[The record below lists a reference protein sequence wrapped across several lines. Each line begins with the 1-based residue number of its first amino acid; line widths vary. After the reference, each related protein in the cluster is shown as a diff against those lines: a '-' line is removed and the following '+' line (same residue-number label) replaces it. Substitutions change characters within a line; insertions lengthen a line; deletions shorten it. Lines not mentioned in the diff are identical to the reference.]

1 MRVLVLGSAAGG
13 GFPQWNS
20 NADSCRLARTGGARA
35 LPRNQASAAVGADGR
50 SWFLLNASPNLR
62 QRIEANTAL
71 HPISALR
78 SSPIAGLLRLPECR
92 KLFTILA
99 TARVHAILASNMTF
113 DVVADGVVRR
123 RIVAPDT
130 NASLPLPDGRP
141 SGLRLESF
149 AVPGN
154 VPREPGDG
162 GGRADHRRHA
172 LRRRQAD
179 GLHSR
184 LRRFAPNVCTSPTWC
199 CSTARC
205 FHINNSNPILVDDSS
220 ERAAAEAAGWQIAFD
235 GMEFTL

>member
-20 NADSCRLARTGGARA
+20 NADACRLARTGGARA

-71 HPISALR
+71 HPMSALR
-78 SSPIAGLLRLPECR
+78 SSPIAGLLMLPERR
-92 KLFTILA
+92 KPFTILA
-99 TARVHAILASNMTF
+99 TARDHAILASNMTV
-113 DVVADGVVRR
+113 DVVPDGVVRR
-123 RIVAPDT
+123 HIVAPDT
-130 NASLPLPDGRP
+130 NVSRPLQDGRP
-141 SGLRLESF
+141 SGLRLKF
-149 AVPGN
+149 APPGK

-205 FHINNSNPILVDDSS
+205 GGTM
-220 ERAAAEAAGWQIAFD
+220 R
-235 GMEFTL
+235 